1 MDQNALAYL
10 FGGISAGTVGFAFLY
25 KWTCEDRRDYDGAW
39 AVAHLALALAILFG
53 AINEEY
59 QSRLFGTLIAFIFWH
74 YIAFSVLGNL
84 RFVGRR
90 CPVWAAVAGGMA
102 CGIIGL
108 AIGLN
113 TMRGSMFVY
122 VTSLS
127 LVEIWT
133 AFILRREPQLGRTLF
148 VVLLFRALI
157 VNIRP
162 WAMETPYI
170 LHYSILSFS
179 SAFLAGLALLT
190 ASLLRSREALL
201 SSRRDLERANQ
212 ELARLNSGYESAL
225 RRAESANRA
234 KDSFIANI
242 NHEFRTPLNA
252 IIGFAKL
259 MRMDAE
265 TEDRAKL
272 KEYAGYVDEA
282 GNGLLSRIKRILE
295 YVAFD
300 SGDRTIDRE
309 PFVPRRVLEREIAGF
324 SEALAA
330 KRVMVEIDEEA
341 GPQSCVGDPR
351 AFATIAQ
358 ELISN
363 AVKFAPDGSAISIAI
378 RGQGDEL
385 AVSFADQGPGLPA
398 GFLKTIGE
406 RFNILQP
413 VLNRGGEVQG
423 LGLGLSLAKRISD
436 VVGGRLEFSAN
447 DPTGT
452 VATLILSGHGL
463 NAADADQARSG

>member
-10 FGGISAGTVGFAFLY
+10 FGGIGAGTVGFAFLY
-25 KWTCEDRRDYDGAW
+25 KWLDEDRCDYDGAW
-39 AVAHLALALAILFG
+39 AAAHLTLTLAILLG
-53 AINEEY
+53 AANVEY
-59 QSRLFGTLIAFIFWH
+59 HSPLFGTLIAFIFWH
-74 YIAFSVLGNL
+74 YAAFSVLGNL
-84 RFVGRR
+84 RFIGRR
-90 CPVWAAVAGGMA
+90 CPVWAAVAGAMA
-102 CGIIGL
+102 CGAIGI

-113 TMRGSMFVY
+113 SMRGSMFVY
-122 VTSLS
+122 VTALS
-127 LVEIWT
+127 LVEVWT
-133 AFILRREPQLGRTLF
+133 AFILRHEPHLGRALF
-148 VVLLFRALI
+148 AVLLFRALI
-157 VNIRP
+157 VNVRP

-170 LHYSILSFS
+170 LHYSILSFT

-201 SSRRDLERANQ
+201 SSRRELERANQ
-212 ELARLNSGYESAL
+212 ELARLNSGYANAL

-265 TEDRAKL
+265 SEDRAKL
-272 KEYAGYVDEA
+272 KEYAAYVDEA

-300 SGDRTIDRE
+300 SGDRSVERE
-309 PFVPRRVLEREIAGF
+309 PFRPREVLEREVATLA
-324 SEALAA
+324 EALAA
-330 KRVMVEIDEEA
+330 KRVGVAIDEDGA
-341 GPQSCVGDPR
+341 PRSCIGDPR

-358 ELISN
+358 ELLSN
-363 AVKFAPDGSAISIAI
+363 AVKFAPDGSTIRIAI
-378 RGQGDEL
+378 RGEGDAL
-385 AVSFADQGPGLPA
+385 AISFADQGPGLPA

-423 LGLGLSLAKRISD
+423 LGLGLSLAKRVSD
-436 VVGGRLEFSAN
+436 VLGGRLEFSAN
-447 DPTGT
+447 TPSGT
-452 VATLILSGHGL
+452 VATLILSDHE
-463 NAADADQARSG
+463 ADQVRSG

>member
-10 FGGISAGTVGFAFLY
+10 FGGIGAGTVGFAFLY
-25 KWTCEDRRDYDGAW
+25 KWVTDDRRDYDGAW
-39 AVAHLALALAILFG
+39 AAAHLTLTVAILLG
-53 AINEEY
+53 AANVEY
-59 QSRLFGTLIAFIFWH
+59 NSPLFGTLIAFIFWH
-74 YIAFSVLGNL
+74 YAAFSVLANL

-90 CPVWAAVAGGMA
+90 CPVWAAVAGA
-102 CGIIGL
+102 LLCGAIGI

-113 TMRGSMFVY
+113 SMRGSMFVY
-122 VTSLS
+122 VSALS
-127 LVEIWT
+127 LIEIWT
-133 AFILRREPQLGRTLF
+133 AFMLRREPHLGRALF
-148 VVLLFRALI
+148 LVFLFRGLI

-162 WAMETPYI
+162 WAMETPYL

-201 SSRRDLERANQ
+201 SSRRELQHANE
-212 ELARLNSGYESAL
+212 ELARLNTGYATAL

-265 TEDRAKL
+265 GADRSKL
-272 KEYAGYVDEA
+272 KEYAAYVDEA

-300 SGDRTIDRE
+300 SGDRRAERE
-309 PFVPRRVLEREIAGF
+309 PFRPREVLEREIASF
-324 SEALAA
+324 AETLAA
-330 KRVMVEIDEEA
+330 KHVNVAIDED
-341 GPQSCVGDPR
+341 GVPHCCIGDPR
-351 AFATIAQ
+351 ALATIAQ
-358 ELISN
+358 ELLSN
-363 AVKFAPDGSAISIAI
+363 AIKFAPDGSVIRVAI
-378 RGQGDEL
+378 RGDGEEL
-385 AVSFADQGPGLPA
+385 AISFADQGPGLPA

-423 LGLGLSLAKRISD
+423 LGLGLSLAKRVSD
-436 VVGGRLEFSAN
+436 VLGGRLEFSAN
-447 DPTGT
+447 TPSGT
-452 VATLILSGHGL
+452 VATLILSGHG
-463 NAADADQARSG
+463 ADQVRSG

>member
-10 FGGISAGTVGFAFLY
+10 FGGIGAGTVGFAFLY
-25 KWTCEDRRDYDGAW
+25 KWVAEDRRDYDGAW
-39 AVAHLALALAILFG
+39 AVAHLTLTVAILLG
-53 AINEEY
+53 AANVEY
-59 QSRLFGTLIAFIFWH
+59 HSPLFGTLIAFIFWH
-74 YIAFSVLGNL
+74 YAAFSVLGNL
-84 RFVGRR
+84 RFIGRP
-90 CPVWAAVAGGMA
+90 CPLWAAVAGAML
-102 CGIIGL
+102 CGAVGL

-113 TMRGSMFVY
+113 SMRGSMFVY
-122 VTSLS
+122 VSALS

-133 AFILRREPQLGRTLF
+133 AFILRREPHLGRVLF
-148 VVLLFRALI
+148 AILLFRALI
-157 VNIRP
+157 VNVRP

-190 ASLLRSREALL
+190 ASLMRSREALL
-201 SSRRDLERANQ
+201 SSRLDLERANQ
-212 ELARLNSGYESAL
+212 ELARLNTGYASAL

-265 TEDRAKL
+265 EDRAKL
-272 KEYAGYVDEA
+272 KEYAAYVDEA

-300 SGDRTIDRE
+300 SGDRTVERE
-309 PFVPRRVLEREIAGF
+309 PFRPREVLEREVATF
-324 SEALAA
+324 ADALAA
-330 KRVMVEIDEEA
+330 KHVSVAIDEDGA
-341 GPQSCVGDPR
+341 PHGCVGDPR

-358 ELISN
+358 ELLSN
-363 AVKFAPDGSAISIAI
+363 AVKFAPDGSIIRVAIH
-378 RGQGDEL
+378 GEGDEL
-385 AVSFADQGPGLPA
+385 AISFADQGPGLPA
-398 GFLKTIGE
+398 VFLKTIGE

-423 LGLGLSLAKRISD
+423 LGLGLSLAKRVSD
-436 VVGGRLEFSAN
+436 VLGGRLEFSAN
-447 DPTGT
+447 TPHGT
-452 VATLILSGHGL
+452 VATLILSGHG
-463 NAADADQARSG
+463 ADQARSG

>member
-10 FGGISAGTVGFAFLY
+10 FGGIGAGTVGFAFLY
-25 KWTCEDRRDYDGAW
+25 KWVGEDRRDYDGAW
-39 AVAHLALALAILFG
+39 AAAHLTLALAILLG
-53 AINEEY
+53 AVNAGY
-59 QSRLFGTLIAFIFWH
+59 HSALFGTLIAFIFWH
-74 YIAFSVLGNL
+74 YVAFSVLGNL
-84 RFVGRR
+84 RFVGRP
-90 CPVWAAVAGGMA
+90 CPVWAAIAGA
-102 CGIIGL
+102 AICGAVGL

-113 TMRGSMFVY
+113 SMRGSMFVY
-122 VTSLS
+122 VSVLS
-127 LVEIWT
+127 LIEIWT
-133 AFILRREPQLGRTLF
+133 AFILRREPQLGRALF
-148 VVLLFRALI
+148 VILLFRALI
-157 VNIRP
+157 VNVRP

-170 LHYSILSFS
+170 LHYSILSFT

-201 SSRRDLERANQ
+201 SSRRELEHANQ
-212 ELARLNSGYESAL
+212 ELARLNSGYANAL

-265 TEDRAKL
+265 GEDRAKL
-272 KEYAGYVDEA
+272 KEYAAYVDEA

-300 SGDRTIDRE
+300 SGDRSVERE
-309 PFVPRRVLEREIAGF
+309 PFRPREVLEREIATLA
-324 SEALAA
+324 EALAA
-330 KRVMVEIDEEA
+330 KRVGVAIDEDGA
-341 GPQSCVGDPR
+341 PRSCIGDPR

-358 ELISN
+358 ELLSN
-363 AVKFAPDGSAISIAI
+363 AVKFAPDGSTIRIAI
-378 RGQGDEL
+378 RGEGDTL
-385 AVSFADQGPGLPA
+385 AISFADQGPGLPA

-423 LGLGLSLAKRISD
+423 LGLGLSLAKRVSD
-436 VVGGRLEFSAN
+436 VLGGRLEFSAN
-447 DPTGT
+447 TPSGT
-452 VATLILSGHGL
+452 VATLTLSGHG
-463 NAADADQARSG
+463 AEADQARSG